1 MRKFRI
7 AAATLLTCL
16 ALAGCGARD
25 AGQEPD
31 EPGGTVTSPAEPTN
45 PSVPGVPTA
54 PGDPPVVPPT
64 AGPGKSLTPGPPGA
78 VRPSG
83 TITISGTIV
92 AGVEVGCL
100 LLNDYLL
107 VGGDKTLLRSG
118 ARVTVTGELQP
129 DLMTTCQQGTPLLV
143 RSARPA

>member
-1 MRKFRI
+1 MRKIRI

-16 ALAGCGARD
+16 ALAGCGASD
-25 AGQEPD
+25 AGQDPD
-31 EPGGTVTSPAEPTN
+31 EPGGTVTSPVEPN
-45 PSVPGVPTA
+45 SPSASTG

-64 AGPGKSLTPGPPGA
+64 ARPGKSLTPGPPGA

-83 TITISGTIV
+83 TVTISGTIV

-100 LLNDYLL
+100 LLDDYLL
-107 VGGDKTLLRSG
+107 VGGDKSLLRSG
-118 ARVTVTGELQP
+118 ARVTVTGEVQP